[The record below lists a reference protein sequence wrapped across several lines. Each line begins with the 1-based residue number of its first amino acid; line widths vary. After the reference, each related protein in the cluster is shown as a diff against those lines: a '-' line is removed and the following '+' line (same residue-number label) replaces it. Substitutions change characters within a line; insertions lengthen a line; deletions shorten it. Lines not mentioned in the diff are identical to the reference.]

1 MADHLELKEALQGQ
15 SLTSLIGK
23 AFKSTDEELPKEVSK
38 LIVRKLSKLK
48 KAGTASN
55 QRAAASTAWIL
66 QYARHQF
73 EGATMAWTG
82 TRMGHI
88 IMQKCSVVNLVKIF
102 FNFSTFY

>member
-15 SLTSLIGK
+15 ALASLIGK
-23 AFKSTDEELPKEVSK
+23 AFKSTDEELPNEVKK
-38 LIVRKLSKLK
+38 LVVRKLSKLK

-66 QYARHQF
+66 QNARHHF

-82 TRMGHI
+82 TRMGHNAD
-88 IMQKCSVVNLVKIF
+88 M
-102 FNFSTFY
+102 